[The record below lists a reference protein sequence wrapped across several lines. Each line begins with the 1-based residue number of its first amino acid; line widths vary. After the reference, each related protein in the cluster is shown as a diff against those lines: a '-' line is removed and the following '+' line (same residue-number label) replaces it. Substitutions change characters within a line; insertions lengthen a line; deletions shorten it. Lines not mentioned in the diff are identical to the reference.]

1 MPLSRRYFLKSA
13 GLSLFGVGF
22 VPSFL
27 RRTAFAMDHKMGSG
41 RKVLIAIFQRGA
53 VDGLNMVIPYGERD
67 YYRMRPTIAIPRPSS
82 SGAGDATRGAID
94 LDGFFAFHP
103 SLASLKPLFDSKQLA
118 VIHAAGSPSNSRSHF
133 DAQDYMET
141 ATPDDKST
149 NTGWLNRYLQANPE
163 AEATPFRAVAIDP
176 RMPMTL
182 QGPARAFV
190 VNDLRAYRLMG
201 NPRVPVAPAG
211 EETAFQELYASTQ
224 NPLLSSTAKETFA
237 AIRTLKSIG
246 VERYQPANGAV
257 YPKGQLG
264 HSLRQ
269 IAQMIKADVGL
280 EVAFADVGG
289 WDNHVNEGGVDGQMA
304 NNLRQFGDALAAF
317 SKDMGD
323 RMADVVVMTM
333 SEFGRTAREN
343 GNRGTDHGHANAML
357 VLGGP
362 VKGGKV
368 YGKWPGLKPDD
379 LNQDRDLALTTDFR
393 DVFAEAVVRHLGARK
408 TSVIFPGF
416 EVSPERF
423 RRFLG

>member
-1 MPLSRRYFLKSA
+1 MPLTRRYFLKSA

-27 RRTAFAMDHKMGSG
+27 RRTAFAMDHKIGGG

-53 VDGLNMVIPYGERD
+53 VDGLNMVIPYGEQS
-67 YYRMRPTIAIPRPSS
+67 YYHMRPTIAIPRPSS
-82 SGAGDATRGAID
+82 NGAGDASRAGID

-103 SLASLKPLFDSKQLA
+103 SLAPLQPLFKSKQLA

-141 ATPDDKST
+141 ATPDNKST
-149 NTGWLNRYLQANPE
+149 NTGWLNRYLLANPE
-163 AEATPFRAVAIDP
+163 AESTPFRAVAIDP

-182 QGPARAFV
+182 QGAARAFV

-201 NPRVPVAPAG
+201 RPTIPVTPAG
-211 EETAFQELYASTQ
+211 EENAFREMYASTQ
-224 NPLLSSTAKETFA
+224 DPLLRSNAHETFA

-246 VERYQPANGAV
+246 VEKYQPAHGAI

-269 IAQMIKADVGL
+269 IAQLIKADVGL

-304 NNLRQFGDALAAF
+304 ANLRQFGSALAAF

-323 RMADVVVMTM
+323 RMANVVVMTM

-357 VLGGP
+357 VMGGP

-368 YGKWPGLKPDD
+368 YGKWPGLKRGE

-416 EVSPERF
+416 QVSPERF
-423 RRFLG
+423 RGFLG